1 MWQIFND
8 QMPLLTPTQ
17 YCDGDQHFLLR
28 RHFKLIVDHGWTVS
42 PLPMRWRLYLA
53 IHQTS
58 VSRDI
63 RGKSNTQNAAPTL
76 SKLPGE
82 CIETE
87 TKQSVFSL
95 EINIFEYCHKS
106 SLTHLYIYR
115 SACLSF
121 CQFIYLYHT
130 IHQTSVLRDV
140 RGKSKCF
147 GRTSK
152 NLKMH

>member
-17 YCDGDQHFLLR
+17 YCESDQHFLLR
-28 RHFKLIVDHGWTVS
+28 RHFKLIVDHGWTAS

-76 SKLPGE
+76 SKLTVE
-82 CIETE
+82 YIETE
-87 TKQSVFSL
+87 TKQSIFSL

-106 SLTHLYIYR
+106 SLNYLYIYR
-115 SACLSF
+115 SFCL
-121 CQFIYLYHT
+121 FIYLYLT
-130 IHQTSVLRDV
+130 MHQTSVSRDI
-140 RGKSKCF
+140 RD
-147 GRTSK
+147 
-152 NLKMH
+152 